1 MKKGGSGMY
10 LLLGHRGTDGKA
22 EAWDL
27 LRRALGEAFGLEELP
42 AVERL
47 ARGKPWFPG
56 RPDLRFNLSHSGPFS
71 LCAVGEGEVGVD
83 IEVVRPRSPGLA
95 RRALSD
101 GEYRWYEARGGRL
114 EDFYTLWTRKES
126 LAKYT
131 GEGIADVRHIVP
143 PLPGEEPSGGPA
155 LRSWAGEG
163 WRAALCGEGPL
174 PEEIR
179 WV

>member
-1 MKKGGSGMY
+1 MY
-10 LLLGHRGTDGKA
+10 LLLGHRGTDGRA

-27 LRRALGEAFGLEELP
+27 LRRALGEAFGLESLP

-47 ARGKPWFPG
+47 ERGKPWFPA
-56 RPDLRFNLSHSGPFS
+56 RPDLRFNLSHSGPYS
-71 LCAVGEGEVGVD
+71 LCAVGEREVGVD
-83 IEVVRPRSPGLA
+83 IEAVRPRAPGLA
-95 RRALSD
+95 PRALSD
-101 GEYRWYEARGGRL
+101 GEYHWYEARGGRL

-131 GEGIADVRHIVP
+131 GEGIADVRRIVP
-143 PLPGEEPSGGPA
+143 PLPGEEAAGGPA

-163 WRAALCGEGPL
+163 WRAALCGEGLL
-174 PEEIR
+174 PEDIR